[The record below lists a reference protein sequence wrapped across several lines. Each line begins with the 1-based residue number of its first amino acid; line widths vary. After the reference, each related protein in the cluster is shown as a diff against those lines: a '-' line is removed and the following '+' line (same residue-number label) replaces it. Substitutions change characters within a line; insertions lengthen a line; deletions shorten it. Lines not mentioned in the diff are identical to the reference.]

1 MAQVALMRADDRT
14 EALRDILSEL
24 LSMDEPRKRFAAM
37 MSGLDIQYDLGEG
50 HALLG
55 RGMPV

>member
-1 MAQVALMRADDRT
+1 
-14 EALRDILSEL
+14 
-24 LSMDEPRKRFAAM
+24 M